1 MNSPSPDPPA
11 TRAMFPVTQWQVV
24 REAADVRPAERSKA
38 LGDLAAV
45 YWRPVYGYLRREWSL
60 SHDDARDLTQDFF
73 ASLAE
78 RNRLTAV
85 SQDKGKFRS
94 YVMAALD
101 NTARMDHREKSAAK
115 RGGGIAPL
123 ALDAIEGFEP
133 PAAESPEDV
142 FQREWAGTI
151 LDDALHELEAECR
164 TAGHEA
170 GYRVFLARDVE
181 AGPDDDVG
189 YEALSRRFGL
199 KPAEVTRAL
208 FNARKRLRELVAARI
223 RDTVSS
229 PEEAEAEMR
238 ELFQEAIRWRKG
250 KT

>member
-1 MNSPSPDPPA
+1 MNSPSPDLPA
-11 TRAMFPVTQWQVV
+11 TRAPFPVTQWQVV
-24 REAADVRPAERSKA
+24 REAADDRPAERSRA

-45 YWRPVYGYLRREWSL
+45 YWRPVYGYLRRKWSL

-73 ASLAE
+73 ASLSE

-85 SQDKGKFRS
+85 SPDKGKFRS

-115 RGGGIAPL
+115 RGGGVAPL

-133 PAAESPEDV
+133 PAAESAEDV
-142 FQREWAGTI
+142 FQREWAGSI
-151 LDDALHELEAECR
+151 LDGALREMEEESRAAGREAE
-164 TAGHEA
+164 H
-170 GYRVFLARDVE
+170 RVFLARDVE

-189 YEALSRRFGL
+189 YEALSKKFGL
-199 KPAEVTRAL
+199 SSSEVTRAL
-208 FNARKRLRELVAARI
+208 YNARKRLRELVAARV

-229 PEEAEAEMR
+229 PDEVESEMR

-250 KT
+250 